1 MEHVDRKRKARGDDR
16 RDAQRSSH
24 SAVRNEDEEDAVLP
38 LLSALQRAKK
48 PKTRLK
54 TSPLKPPTA
63 SEFVDVEV
71 GLRELQKRLNATA
84 SRGKRK
90 SASERTAAASLARDG
105 DGDGAEDEKPKKRAT
120 TSTRKK
126 AVELNSDATVAAAAT
141 TSTPANSTKPARQPR
156 ARGSAKTPS
165 PPNAE
170 AGTSA
175 APVSEKKTPVRKP
188 RATPKPKAT
197 SAVTSTPAKPKAPA
211 RRTTKAAPRSAQK
224 TMGTLAEARALAQ
237 QEQQDRVDARVQA
250 LQRCANCLSTVEHS
264 HDSDATSGHSAP
276 INEAARSGDQPPPAV
291 TPVAMSDTP
300 STGEDFSSKP
310 SFIPEDFDED
320 LAFLQA
326 LDEVEPPSNAAVDE
340 LIVRLMSEGIFDAK
354 IRKTYRPRLV
364 RVGRPES
371 LQQQQR
377 SGNERD
383 VLRKKKWRK
392 YATEVEEIL
401 LESLVNRHRSAFP
414 TVRQARQSIIQNA
427 QIVFCTLSGAGSLAM
442 CELAQHRFD
451 ALVIDEAA
459 QAVEASVLIP
469 FKFQPS
475 RIVLVGDHQQLPAT
489 VISKRLVE
497 LGYDRSLFQRLV
509 ERGSKVFLLTQQ
521 YRMHPEI
528 SWFPSTYF
536 YRGQLV
542 EAAEMKDWTARKYHQ
557 SELFRPFV
565 FVDVPTGQQSQV
577 SGSKSLRNLSEI
589 DVVISLLQRLVVDK
603 YPELDWKRKI
613 GIISP
618 YKQQIVELRSELQR
632 WETRH
637 DLRLDIEVNTVDG
650 FQGRE
655 KEIIIYSCV
664 RTARS
669 HQRTGG
675 AGPEAFWA
683 DERRM
688 NVAITRAKSSLWIIG
703 NSLLLSQSAAWRALL
718 QHAKETRRFIPEAEL
733 EAQRIVI
740 R

>member
-16 RDAQRSSH
+16 RDAQRGSH

-126 AVELNSDATVAAAAT
+126 AVELNSDATAP
-141 TSTPANSTKPARQPR
+141 STPANSTKPPRQPR

-276 INEAARSGDQPPPAV
+276 VNEAARSGDQPPTV

-300 STGEDFSSKP
+300 STGADFSSKP

-326 LDEVEPPSNAAVDE
+326 LDEVEHDERGDYKDEDDQQVDVIVEEACKPSTVDRGNYSEYKSHHNVDE
-340 LIVRLMSEGIFDAK
+340 TDGM
-354 IRKTYRPRLV
+354 
-364 RVGRPES
+364 
-371 LQQQQR
+371 
-377 SGNERD
+377 
-383 VLRKKKWRK
+383 
-392 YATEVEEIL
+392 EIDDDGGDNQ
-401 LESLVNRHRSAFP
+401 E
-414 TVRQARQSIIQNA
+414 
-427 QIVFCTLSGAGSLAM
+427 
-442 CELAQHRFD
+442 HRFD

-669 HQRTGG
+669 HQRSGG